1 MPCTC
6 RPSIFW
12 TERTSLAATRAPMS
26 SSLGRVNLRIG
37 ATRVF
42 DVTKFTTEWW
52 FVVSIRMYATAP
64 YAFSDESQKAWISK
78 RVTWP
83 RATGTSAR
91 GRRIFDRC
99 GSSCF
104 QRLHCSI
111 TSCGNGSS
119 HDVPRCHRVWR
130 NIFARTVNG
139 AKHPTGSKTRN
150 AVLNND
156 RFDSPLGL
164 FTMAGGEKVKTSP
177 RRSHCIPSVFQ
188 RWLLLEADLTSSGT
202 DVNASGSLLAHL
214 CRWKPP
220 LANSPRNSPAN
231 SLASSIVSHDV
242 ARSSTYM
249 FSKISAAAR
258 GAASW

>member
-1 MPCTC
+1 
-6 RPSIFW
+6 
-12 TERTSLAATRAPMS
+12 MS

-42 DVTKFTTEWW
+42 DVTKFTTVCW
-52 FVVSIRMYATAP
+52 FVVSMRMYATAP
-64 YAFSDESQKAWISK
+64 YAFSDASQNAWISK

-91 GRRIFDRC
+91 GRQIFDRS

-104 QRLHCSI
+104 QRLYCFI
-111 TSCGNGSS
+111 TSCGKDSS

-156 RFDSPLGL
+156 RFDSPPWL
-164 FTMAGGEKVKTSP
+164 FTTAGGENVKKSP
-177 RRSHCIPSVFQ
+177 RRSHCIPEVQKVRLPKVASIGGGSFFV
-188 RWLLLEADLTSSGT
+188 RHGCH
-202 DVNASGSLLAHL
+202 ASGSLLAHL
-214 CRWKPP
+214 CKWKPP
-220 LANSPRNSPAN
+220 LANSPRNSPAS
-231 SLASSIVSHDV
+231 SLASLIVSHDV

-249 FSKISAAAR
+249 FYKISAAAR
-258 GAASW
+258 GAAS